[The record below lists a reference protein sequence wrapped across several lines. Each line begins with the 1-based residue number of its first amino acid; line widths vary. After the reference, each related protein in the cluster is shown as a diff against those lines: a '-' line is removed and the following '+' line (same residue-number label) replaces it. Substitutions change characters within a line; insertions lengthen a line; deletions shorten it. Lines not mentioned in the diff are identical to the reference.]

1 MEIHPVDGNSTR
13 GWLDFPPSAP
23 KMDGW
28 KSNHPWAKA
37 RPENFKKLYGPL
49 MQSSQNG
56 VYLGGVGVKLP
67 LFFSFLF
74 SFFFF
79 FFFGGGVYLI
89 CWIITTVKV
98 AVDCHSPIFLYWKW
112 KCIVVI
118 HSNLEVCF
126 QFKWETRLSSIV
138 PQLAWIILKVTS
150 HKGQRFLLGGDGST
164 SHKCWI

>member
-67 LFFSFLF
+67 LFFS
-74 SFFFF
+74 SF
-79 FFFGGGVYLI
+79 FFFGGGL
-89 CWIITTVKV
+89 
-98 AVDCHSPIFLYWKW
+98 
-112 KCIVVI
+112 
-118 HSNLEVCF
+118 SNLLNNSHCESGSWLPF
-126 QFKWETRLSSIV
+126 THIF
-138 PQLAWIILKVTS
+138 ILKVKVYCCHSLQFRSLFSVQMGNSLEQYCASIGLNNFESDITQGTTFPS
-150 HKGQRFLLGGDGST
+150 WWWWVTILLT
-164 SHKCWI
+164 LN